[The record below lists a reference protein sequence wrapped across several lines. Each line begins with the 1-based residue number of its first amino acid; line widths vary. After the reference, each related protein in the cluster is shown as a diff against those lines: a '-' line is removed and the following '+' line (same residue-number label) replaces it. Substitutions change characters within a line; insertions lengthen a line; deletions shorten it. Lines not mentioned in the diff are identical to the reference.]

1 MIQLTKA
8 VNAWGSD
15 TFAETLK
22 QEILHMDSG
31 LLPLQQGLAH
41 GNYASDKNLT
51 VMILQVTDNTDSIQV
66 KTGIF
71 FTGIVSGCQCA
82 DDPSPDNEHP
92 EYCEILFNINKKTA
106 ETVLHLLSD

>member
-8 VNAWGSD
+8 VSAWGSD

-22 QEILHMDSG
+22 QEILQMDSG

-41 GNYASDKNLT
+41 GSYASDKNLT
-51 VMILQVTDNTDSIQV
+51 VIILQVTENTDSIQV

-71 FTGIVSGCQCA
+71 YTGCNAGSCCA
-82 DDPSPDNEHP
+82 DDPTPIE
-92 EYCEILFNINKKTA
+92 ELI
-106 ETVLHLLSD
+106 